1 MTDTRHNFYY
11 NKESANIKMKRH
23 KRFVPL
29 PFGRVAKRF
38 VILKPTENEHG
49 KDEKV
54 AMFKLVQIP
63 IIYQKHPVKSS
74 RVDQVPIILRYP
86 SHFFH
91 SSFL

>member
-23 KRFVPL
+23 KRFVSL
-29 PFGRVAKRF
+29 RFGDVTKRF
-38 VILKPTENEHG
+38 VILKPTENEYG

-54 AMFKLVQIP
+54 AMSKLVQIP

-86 SHFFH
+86 SHSFH